1 MTLSPAEIG
10 LTAAVVL
17 LLFALAAVLL
27 LKTRNGSANE
37 AVLRAQSELSGRL
50 AQFSEHYALEQD
62 KLARL
67 LAEQKLSVLQMID
80 EKLLLI
86 TRKVGEGLQMSAGK
100 TDETLG
106 ALRERLAK
114 IDAAQEK
121 ISSLSEQVVS
131 LQEILANK
139 QARGAFGEIQLNDLV
154 SSILPPSAYSFQ
166 TVLGNQ
172 KRADCLL
179 RLPNPPGA
187 IVVDSKFPLE
197 SYQALRQAK
206 SEREK
211 LEAERFFKASVVKH
225 IKDIAEKYII
235 PGETAESALMFL
247 PSEAVYAEL
256 HANFADVVACSYR
269 ARVWIVSPT
278 TLMATLNT
286 VRAVLKDVR
295 MREEAGVIRREV
307 GLLTEDVCRLNER
320 VDSLFRHFEQA
331 GKDINDIKVSSAK
344 IGRRIERIED
354 AGSGEGENSAAGR
367 PGKRINFAF
376 MQQDVLIYKIKT
388 GNLRLKQQ

>member
-1 MTLSPAEIG
+1 MTLSPVEIG
-10 LTAAVVL
+10 LVAAVVL
-17 LLFALAAVLL
+17 LLFALAAVWLP
-27 LKTRNGSANE
+27 KRKGGETDG
-37 AVLRAQSELSGRL
+37 AVLRAQLELSGRL
-50 AQFSEHYALEQD
+50 AQFSEHYAQEQD
-62 KLARL
+62 RLARL
-67 LAEQKLSVLQMID
+67 LAEQKLSLLQMID
-80 EKLLLI
+80 EKLLQI

-106 ALRERLAK
+106 ALRERLAR

-139 QARGAFGEIQLNDLV
+139 QARGAFGEIQLHDLV
-154 SSILPPSAYSFQ
+154 ASILPPSAYSFQ
-166 TVLGNQ
+166 AVLGNQ

-179 RLPNPPGA
+179 RLPDPPGA
-187 IVVDSKFPLE
+187 IVIDSKFPLE

-206 SEREK
+206 DEREK
-211 LEAERFFKASVVKH
+211 LEAERFFKASVIKH
-225 IKDIAEKYII
+225 VKDIAEKYII

-256 HANFADVVACSYR
+256 HAGFAEVVAYSYR

-286 VRAVLKDVR
+286 VRAVLKDVH

-320 VDSLFRHFEQA
+320 VDSLLRHFEQA

-344 IGRRIERIED
+344 IGRRIGRIED
-354 AGSGEGENSAAGR
+354 AGVGERESPPPAKPPAAAA
-367 PGKRINFAF
+367 NA
-376 MQQDVLIYKIKT
+376 
-388 GNLRLKQQ
+388 

>member
-67 LAEQKLSVLQMID
+67 LAEQKLSVLQM
-80 EKLLLI
+80 I

-256 HANFADVVACSYR
+256 HANFADVVAFVSGINATFFSIFRISRSLGEQKVLPAIYERKFWRQGTWGNFTTTALIIAATVAFDFSSIVNLSSAAYLVSYLGIFAADWR
-269 ARVWIVSPT
+269 LRKETESSPAVILVGMTLMILILVAFIVSILP
-278 TLMATLNT
+278 
-286 VRAVLKDVR
+286 
-295 MREEAGVIRREV
+295 
-307 GLLTEDVCRLNER
+307 
-320 VDSLFRHFEQA
+320 S
-331 GKDINDIKVSSAK
+331 
-344 IGRRIERIED
+344 
-354 AGSGEGENSAAGR
+354 
-367 PGKRINFAF
+367 
-376 MQQDVLIYKIKT
+376 
-388 GNLRLKQQ
+388 

>member
-10 LTAAVVL
+10 LTATVVL

-27 LKTRNGSANE
+27 LKNRKESANE

-211 LEAERFFKASVVKH
+211 LEAERFFKASVIKH

-256 HANFADVVACSYR
+256 HANFADVVVCSYR

-286 VRAVLKDVR
+286 VRAVLKDVH
-295 MREEAGVIRREV
+295 MREEAGIIQREV
-307 GLLTEDVCRLNER
+307 GLLTEDVGRLNER

-354 AGSGEGENSAAGR
+354 AGSGEGEKTAPAEPPAAE
-367 PGKRINFAF
+367 
-376 MQQDVLIYKIKT
+376 
-388 GNLRLKQQ
+388 

>member
-225 IKDIAEKYII
+225 IRSRLRRAARQFCRRGGLFLPRQGLDRVADHPDGHLKHRARGVKRRPHARRGRRHPAGGRTPDRRR
-235 PGETAESALMFL
+235 L
-247 PSEAVYAEL
+247 PSERTRGQSV
-256 HANFADVVACSYR
+256 
-269 ARVWIVSPT
+269 P
-278 TLMATLNT
+278 
-286 VRAVLKDVR
+286 
-295 MREEAGVIRREV
+295 
-307 GLLTEDVCRLNER
+307 
-320 VDSLFRHFEQA
+320 
-331 GKDINDIKVSSAK
+331 
-344 IGRRIERIED
+344 
-354 AGSGEGENSAAGR
+354 
-367 PGKRINFAF
+367 AF
-376 MQQDVLIYKIKT
+376 
-388 GNLRLKQQ
+388 

>member
-10 LTAAVVL
+10 LTATVVL

-27 LKTRNGSANE
+27 LKNRKESANE

-154 SSILPPSAYSFQ
+154 SSILPPSAYSFRRCSAIRNEP
-166 TVLGNQ
+166 TACSACPTR
-172 KRADCLL
+172 RAQSSSIPNFRLKAIRRSDRRKANGKSLRPKDFL
-179 RLPNPPGA
+179 RLPSSNTL
-187 IVVDSKFPLE
+187 KT
-197 SYQALRQAK
+197 LRK
-206 SEREK
+206 
-211 LEAERFFKASVVKH
+211 
-225 IKDIAEKYII
+225 
-235 PGETAESALMFL
+235 
-247 PSEAVYAEL
+247 
-256 HANFADVVACSYR
+256 N
-269 ARVWIVSPT
+269 
-278 TLMATLNT
+278 TL
-286 VRAVLKDVR
+286 
-295 MREEAGVIRREV
+295 
-307 GLLTEDVCRLNER
+307 
-320 VDSLFRHFEQA
+320 F
-331 GKDINDIKVSSAK
+331 
-344 IGRRIERIED
+344 
-354 AGSGEGENSAAGR
+354 
-367 PGKRINFAF
+367 PGKRRN
-376 MQQDVLIYKIKT
+376 
-388 GNLRLKQQ
+388 RL